1 MAELPDITHTDT
13 NGQGY
18 LFPPASPLPGRNPAA
33 DESAE
38 KELLAQAY
46 EFARELIAR
55 KQGSTDE
62 FVEALIVEFGTGIK
76 ILLIDLVNL
85 LSEDKGLRRLDRE
98 YIDSYL
104 KPTDIETVLRGE
116 KPKRTAGDST
126 LDELFA
132 RSSAYLS
139 TDKFVELIQFTS
151 KLREYSP
158 YNNMLVYLQRPDAT
172 HWATASHWR
181 KKFNRKVKDD
191 ARPLIMLQPMGPVML
206 VYDVTDTEGPQ
217 LPALLADLFAVEGSF
232 NFSIFDRTLENCTSA
247 GIVIKYRK
255 LGAHHAGTAIRAPQ
269 DAVTG
274 GVKATIE
281 LNEAHDL
288 AARYATLCHEIA
300 HIYLGHLGADLDD
313 NLWGARL
320 GLTRNQRELEAE
332 AVAYTVCYRAGLT
345 TKSAEYL
352 AGYLGDGKEL
362 EGISIDM
369 VMKTAGLV
377 ERMGKEIIRPK
388 KGKAEGSTTSG
399 AVK

>member
-1 MAELPDITHTDT
+1 MADPPDTTNTDAS
-13 NGQGY
+13 GQGH

-38 KELLAQAY
+38 RELLAQAH
-46 EFARELIAR
+46 EFARALIAR
-55 KQGSTDE
+55 KQGSVDE
-62 FVEALIVEFGTGIK
+62 FVEALVAEFGTGIK

-85 LSEDKGLRRLDRE
+85 LAQDEGLRRFDRE
-98 YIDSYL
+98 YVASYL
-104 KPTDIETVLRGE
+104 KPADIETVLRGE
-116 KPKRTAGDST
+116 KPKRIAGEST

-206 VYDVTDTEGPQ
+206 AYDVTDTEGPQ

-232 NFSIFDRTLENCTSA
+232 HFEIFDRTIKNCTSA

-269 DAVTG
+269 DVSASG
-274 GVKATIE
+274 IKATIE

-300 HIYLGHLGADLDD
+300 HIYLGHLGADLED

-332 AVAYTVCYRAGLT
+332 AVTYTVCYRAGLT

-362 EGISIDM
+362 AGISVDM
-369 VMKTAGLV
+369 VMKTAGVV
-377 ERMGKEIIRPK
+377 ERMGRELIRPRK
-388 KGKAEGSTTSG
+388 SKGEGAAKQS
-399 AVK
+399 

>member
-1 MAELPDITHTDT
+1 MTEPPEITNTDQS
-13 NGQGY
+13 GQGY

-33 DESAE
+33 DEQAE
-38 KELLAQAY
+38 RELLARAH
-46 EFARELIAR
+46 EFARDLITR

-62 FVEALIVEFGTGIK
+62 FVEALVAEFGPGVK
-76 ILLIDLVNL
+76 MLLIDLVKL
-85 LSEDKGLRRLDRE
+85 LSQDTELRRFDRE
-98 YIDSYL
+98 YIASYL
-104 KPTDIETVLRGE
+104 KPADIETALRGE
-116 KPKRTAGDST
+116 KPKRIAGEST

-139 TDKFVELIQFTS
+139 TNKFVELIQFTS

-206 VYDVTDTEGPQ
+206 VYDIKDTEGRQ
-217 LPALLADLFAVEGSF
+217 LPALLSDLFAVDGSF
-232 NFSIFDRTLENCTSA
+232 KFDIFDSTLDNCTSA

-255 LGAHHAGTAIRAPQ
+255 LGAHHAGTAIRAPR
-269 DAVTG
+269 DGGATG
-274 GVKATIE
+274 IKATIE

-300 HIYLGHLGADLDD
+300 HIYLGHLGADLED
-313 NLWGARL
+313 NLWGSRL
-320 GLTRNQRELEAE
+320 RLTRSQRELEAE

-362 EGISIDM
+362 AGISIDM
-369 VMKTAGLV
+369 VMKIAGLI
-377 ERMGKEIIRPK
+377 ERMGKETIRPK
-388 KGKAEGSTTSG
+388 KSKKKSEAG
-399 AVK
+399 

>member
-1 MAELPDITHTDT
+1 M
-13 NGQGY
+13 Q
-18 LFPPASPLPGRNPAA
+18 
-33 DESAE
+33 
-38 KELLAQAY
+38 
-46 EFARELIAR
+46 
-55 KQGSTDE
+55 
-62 FVEALIVEFGTGIK
+62 
-76 ILLIDLVNL
+76 
-85 LSEDKGLRRLDRE
+85 
-98 YIDSYL
+98 
-104 KPTDIETVLRGE
+104 PTDIETVLRGE
-116 KPKRTAGDST
+116 KLKRIVSDST

-132 RSSAYLS
+132 RSSSYLS

-206 VYDVTDTEGPQ
+206 VYDVMDTEGPP
-217 LPALLADLFAVEGSF
+217 LPALLANLFAVEGSF
-232 NFSIFDRTLENCTSA
+232 KFELFDRTLENCSNA

-269 DAVTG
+269 DAAIG
-274 GVKATIE
+274 IKATIE

-300 HIYLGHLGADLDD
+300 HIYLGHLGSDLAD

-332 AVAYTVCYRAGLT
+332 AVTYMVCYRAGLT

-362 EGISIDM
+362 SGISIDM
-369 VMKTAGLV
+369 VMKTTGLV
-377 ERMGKEIIRPK
+377 ERMGREVVRPK
-388 KGKAEGSTTSG
+388 KSKTEGAAKPG
-399 AVK
+399 

>member
-1 MAELPDITHTDT
+1 MADSSDVLNTDAK
-13 NGQGY
+13 GQRY
-18 LFPPASPLPGRNPAA
+18 LFPPASPLPGRSPAA

-38 KELLAQAY
+38 KALLAWAH
-46 EFARELIAR
+46 EFSRALIAR
-55 KQGSTDE
+55 KQGSADE
-62 FVEALIVEFGTGIK
+62 FVEALVAEFGTGIK
-76 ILLIDLVNL
+76 ILLIDMVNL
-85 LSEDKGLRRLDRE
+85 LAQDDGLRRFDRE
-98 YIDSYL
+98 YVTSYL
-104 KPTDIETVLRGE
+104 KPADIETVLRGE
-116 KPKRTAGDST
+116 KPKRIASEST

-206 VYDVTDTEGPQ
+206 AYDVTDTEGPQ

-232 NFSIFDRTLENCTSA
+232 NFESFDRTIENCTSA

-269 DAVTG
+269 DAG
-274 GVKATIE
+274 ASGVKATIE
-281 LNEAHDL
+281 LNEAHNL

-300 HIYLGHLGADLDD
+300 HLYLGHLGADLEDS
-313 NLWGARL
+313 LWGARL

-332 AVAYTVCYRAGLT
+332 AVTYVVCYRAGLT

-352 AGYLGDGKEL
+352 AGYLGDGKDL
-362 EGISIDM
+362 AGISVDM

-377 ERMGKEIIRPK
+377 ERMGRELIRPK
-388 KGKAEGSTTSG
+388 RPKEAG
-399 AVK
+399 ATKQS

>member
-1 MAELPDITHTDT
+1 MDLPDIPSTDASR
-13 NGQGY
+13 QGY
-18 LFPPASPLPGRNPAA
+18 LFPPASPLPGRDPAA

-38 KELLAQAY
+38 RELLAQAY
-46 EFARELIAR
+46 EFTRTLISR
-55 KQGSTDE
+55 KQGSAYE
-62 FVEALIVEFGTGIK
+62 FVEALVAEFGTGVR
-76 ILLIDLVNL
+76 ILLIDLVKL
-85 LSEDKGLRRLDRE
+85 LAADEGLRRFDRE
-98 YIDSYL
+98 YVASYL
-104 KPTDIETVLRGE
+104 KPEDIEIVLRGE
-116 KPKRTAGDST
+116 KPKRIASEST
-126 LDELFA
+126 LDELFM

-206 VYDVTDTEGPQ
+206 AYDVTDTEGPQ

-232 NFSIFDRTLENCTSA
+232 NFDIFDRTLENCTSA

-269 DAVTG
+269 DAGAT

-281 LNEAHDL
+281 LNEAYDL

-300 HIYLGHLGADLDD
+300 HIYLGHLGADLED

-332 AVAYTVCYRAGLT
+332 AVTYTVCYRAGLT

-362 EGISIDM
+362 AGISVDM

-377 ERMGKEIIRPK
+377 ERMGRELIRPK
-388 KGKAEGSTTSG
+388 RSKGESAAKQS
-399 AVK
+399 